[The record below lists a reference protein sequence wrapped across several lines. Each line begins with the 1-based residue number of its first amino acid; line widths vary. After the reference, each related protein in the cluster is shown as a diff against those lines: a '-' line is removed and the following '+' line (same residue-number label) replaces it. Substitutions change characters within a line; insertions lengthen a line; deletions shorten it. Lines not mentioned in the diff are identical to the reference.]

1 MAKPL
6 HPPQPVPE
14 SSPAR
19 DPKPVGLF
27 QHPDCSRHD
36 TGWGHPEHQGRLRAV
51 MGALERALPE
61 LHRDVT
67 PHMPTPAD
75 PATLELAHTPGH
87 IERVREV
94 CEQSAESGRILR
106 LDPDTPVSPGSWDA
120 ALAAAGCG
128 VAAVDAVLDGAC
140 RAAFCVVRPPGHHA
154 TRDRAMGFCLFNNIA
169 VAARRALTRPGIERV
184 LIVDWDVHHGNGT
197 QDIFYED
204 PSVFFLSM
212 HQHPF
217 YPGTGMADERGRGV
231 GEGTTLNLP
240 MSAGLA
246 PGRYV
251 EALLAGVERALA
263 RFKPDLT
270 LISAG
275 FDAGVEDPLGGFTL
289 TEADFVTLTHEIVA
303 QTGDTARNR
312 LVSFLEGG
320 YNPDEL
326 GRNVVSHL
334 SALRDATA

>member
-1 MAKPL
+1 MAK
-6 HPPQPVPE
+6 
-14 SSPAR
+14 SRPAKA
-19 DPKPVGLF
+19 PNPVGLF

-67 PHMPTPAD
+67 PHMPAPAD
-75 PATLELAHTPGH
+75 TAALELAHAPGH
-87 IERVREV
+87 IERIREV
-94 CEQSAESGRILR
+94 CERSVDTGRILR

-128 VAAVDAVLDGAC
+128 VAAVDAVLDGTC

-169 VAARRALTRPGIERV
+169 VAARHALTRPGIDRV

-217 YPGTGMADERGRGV
+217 YPGTGMADELGRGA

-240 MSAGLA
+240 MPAGLA
-246 PGRYV
+246 SERYV
-251 EALLAGVERALA
+251 EALVDGLDRALA
-263 RFKPDLT
+263 RFAPDLT

-275 FDAGVEDPLGGFTL
+275 FDAGVDDPLGGFTL
-289 TEADFVTLTHEIVA
+289 TEADFDTLAHEVVGR
-303 QTGDTARNR
+303 TGSSARNR
-312 LVSFLEGG
+312 VVSFLEGG

-334 SALRDATA
+334 TALRDATA

>member
-1 MAKPL
+1 MAEPR
-6 HPPQPVPE
+6 
-14 SSPAR
+14 PAT
-19 DPKPVGLF
+19 DPRPVGLF
-27 QHPDCSRHD
+27 QHPACSRHD

-61 LHRDVT
+61 LHGDVT
-67 PHMPTPAD
+67 PVVPEPAE
-75 PATLELAHTPGH
+75 AAALELAHSPGH
-87 IERVREV
+87 VERTRSS
-94 CEQSAESGRILR
+94 CERSVETGRILR
-106 LDPDTPVSPGSWDA
+106 LDPDTPVSPGSWEA
-120 ALAAAGCG
+120 ALAAVGCG
-128 VAAVDAVLDGAC
+128 VAAVDAVVDGEF
-140 RAAFCVVRPPGHHA
+140 RAAFCAVRPPGHHA

-169 VAARRALTRPGIERV
+169 VAARHALTRPEIERV

-217 YPGTGMADERGRGV
+217 YPGTGMADERGRGE

-246 PGRYV
+246 PERYV
-251 EALLAGVERALA
+251 ETLLDGLDRALA
-263 RFKPDLT
+263 RFAPDLT

-275 FDAGVEDPLGGFTL
+275 FDAGAEDPLGGFTL
-289 TEADFVTLTHEIVA
+289 SEADFTALAFEVVGRTRA
-303 QTGDTARNR
+303 TARNR
-312 LVSFLEGG
+312 VVSFLEGG

-334 SALRDATA
+334 TALRDATA